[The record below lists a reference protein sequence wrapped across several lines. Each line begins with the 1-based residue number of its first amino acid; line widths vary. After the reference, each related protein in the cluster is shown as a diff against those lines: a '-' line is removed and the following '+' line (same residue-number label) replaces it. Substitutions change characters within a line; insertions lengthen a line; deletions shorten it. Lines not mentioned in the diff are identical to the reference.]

1 MSDNKQKIISDVY
14 YDRSGYGSR
23 KTTLEDSKKK
33 KPTIKMADVEEFFRT
48 NIEIKKKPRGENSF
62 VAPHNNHTYQV
73 DIFFYFKKGFK
84 GKTKIQSGFSMY

>member
-33 KPTIKMADVEEFFRT
+33 
-48 NIEIKKKPRGENSF
+48 NL
-62 VAPHNNHTYQV
+62 Q
-73 DIFFYFKKGFK
+73 
-84 GKTKIQSGFSMY
+84 

>member
-33 KPTIKMADVEEFFRT
+33 EPTIKIADVEGFFRK

-62 VAPHNNHTYQV
+62 AARTTIILIKLIYLLFQKR
-73 DIFFYFKKGFK
+73 I
-84 GKTKIQSGFSMY
+84 

>member
-1 MSDNKQKIISDVY
+1 
-14 YDRSGYGSR
+14 
-23 KTTLEDSKKK
+23 
-33 KPTIKMADVEEFFRT
+33 MADVEEFFRK

-73 DIFFYFKKGFK
+73 DIFFFKKGFK